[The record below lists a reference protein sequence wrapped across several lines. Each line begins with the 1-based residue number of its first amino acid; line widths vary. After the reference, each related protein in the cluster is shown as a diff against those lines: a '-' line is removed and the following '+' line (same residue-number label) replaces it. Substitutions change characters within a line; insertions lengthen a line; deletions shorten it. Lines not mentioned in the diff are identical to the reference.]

1 VESLDTDSEAF
12 AMAGLHHWRLEDE
25 LIRHAVMKSGTED
38 ELHQRLEAALA
49 SMARRGELGMGV
61 TETALTRQ
69 LESRM
74 PDLYRRYQE
83 AVALWPE
90 PVEDISGFEC
100 RHEHGDAT
108 VTVNDRLGNLRT
120 RPGGDLCRVVIASS
134 NLLEGSGSARQ
145 LKFPALLEHW
155 VAHLAGNIR
164 YDAFHTLMI
173 AKEEKRVVNL
183 LPLDTDQAREY
194 LAGILGYWIQG
205 QTRPLPIESGA
216 AFGYLRGLYP
226 ARGEGSEDKALL
238 KATDAYA
245 KALERDS
252 GYLRRACPEIEQLL
266 ADDEFPLLVSALYEP
281 LWHAEQAGRA
291 KPGGAGRGSTK

>member
-1 VESLDTDSEAF
+1 
-12 AMAGLHHWRLEDE
+12 M
-25 LIRHAVMKSGTED
+25 
-38 ELHQRLEAALA
+38 
-49 SMARRGELGMGV
+49 
-61 TETALTRQ
+61 
-69 LESRM
+69 
-74 PDLYRRYQE
+74 
-83 AVALWPE
+83 
-90 PVEDISGFEC
+90 
-100 RHEHGDAT
+100 
-108 VTVNDRLGNLRT
+108 
-120 RPGGDLCRVVIASS
+120 VIASS
-134 NLLEGSGSARQ
+134 NLLEGAGSARQ

-164 YDAFHTLMI
+164 YDALHTLVI

-194 LAGILGYWIQG
+194 LAGILGYWTQG

-226 ARGEGSEDKALL
+226 ARGEGSEDKALM

-252 GYLRRACPEIEQLL
+252 GYLRRAYPEVEQLL

-291 KPGGAGRGSTK
+291 KPGGAGKESTK

>member
-1 VESLDTDSEAF
+1 
-12 AMAGLHHWRLEDE
+12 
-25 LIRHAVMKSGTED
+25 
-38 ELHQRLEAALA
+38 
-49 SMARRGELGMGV
+49 MGV

-74 PDLYRRYQE
+74 PDMYRRYQE
-83 AVALWPE
+83 AVVQWPE
-90 PVEDISGFEC
+90 SVDDISGFEY

-108 VTVNDRLGNLRT
+108 VIINDRLGNLRT
-120 RPGGDLCRVVIASS
+120 RPDGDLCRVVIASS

-164 YDAFHTLMI
+164 YDAFHTLVI

-183 LPLDTDQAREY
+183 LPMGAAHATEY
-194 LAGILGYWIQG
+194 LNSILDYWIQG

-238 KATDAYA
+238 KAKEAYG

-252 GYLRRACPEIEQLL
+252 GYLRRAYPEPEQLL
-266 ADDEFPLLVSALYEP
+266 ANDEFPVLVSALYEP
-281 LWHAEQAGRA
+281 LWHAEQGSRA
-291 KPGGAGRGSTK
+291 KPAGAGRERAK

>member
-1 VESLDTDSEAF
+1 
-12 AMAGLHHWRLEDE
+12 
-25 LIRHAVMKSGTED
+25 
-38 ELHQRLEAALA
+38 
-49 SMARRGELGMGV
+49 
-61 TETALTRQ
+61 
-69 LESRM
+69 
-74 PDLYRRYQE
+74 
-83 AVALWPE
+83 LWPE
-90 PVEDISGFEC
+90 PVEDISGFEY
-100 RHEHGDAT
+100 RHEHGDAA
-108 VTVNDRLGNLRT
+108 VTVNDRLGNLRA

-164 YDAFHTLMI
+164 YDALHTLVI

-194 LAGILGYWIQG
+194 LAGILGYWTQG

-226 ARGEGSEDKALL
+226 ARGEGSEDKALM

-252 GYLRRACPEIEQLL
+252 GYLRRAYPEVEQLL

-291 KPGGAGRGSTK
+291 KPGGAGKESTK

>member
-1 VESLDTDSEAF
+1 
-12 AMAGLHHWRLEDE
+12 
-25 LIRHAVMKSGTED
+25 
-38 ELHQRLEAALA
+38 
-49 SMARRGELGMGV
+49 MGV

-90 PVEDISGFEC
+90 PVDDISGFEY
-100 RHEHGDAT
+100 RHEHGDAA

-238 KATDAYA
+238 KATDAYG

-252 GYLRRACPEIEQLL
+252 GYLRRAYPEVEQLL
-266 ADDEFPLLVSALYEP
+266 ENDEFPLLVSALYEP

-291 KPGGAGRGSTK
+291 KPSSAGRERAK